1 LKNNYPEI
9 RFALYDIEW
18 SMKKLGDITD
28 IKDSSRIS
36 NTLWISNG
44 VPYLRS
50 SDLSNDNI
58 KGELFLSKKT
68 YQEYSAKTGAPTR
81 GDLLFTSGGKIGVT
95 YYKEDDDELY
105 VQGGSILYAKTSES
119 EHLDGRFL
127 KSYFDTPILKKY
139 IENASTGLTIK
150 HFTLKPA
157 KDTPIAIPELDEQ
170 KKIGLFFK
178 DIDDTIALHQQ
189 ELAVLKQTKQGS
201 LQKLFPKKNE
211 SVPEIRFNE
220 FSGDWVESKLGNHL
234 IEYKNIVSNSD
245 YSIATSSRKGLF
257 LQEDYF
263 NGKRSGIDQ
272 NLKFSLVPP
281 NYITYRHMSD
291 DSTFHFNQNLM
302 EKPVLVSKEYPVFT
316 TDESA
321 NIDFVLNVLN
331 HSGSFS
337 DFSHMQKKGGT
348 RVRLYFNVLKTYKIL
363 MPCIEEQIKIGEFF
377 RQLDEV
383 IELKERELEALKQTK
398 KGFLQKMFI

>member
-1 LKNNYPEI
+1 MIENNFPKLRFKNFKGNWNLKQLGSMCSEFKSGKYIKAEKIKEGGDFPVFGANGLRGYTDTYNHEGTY
-9 RFALYDIEW
+9 ALIGRQGA
-18 SMKKLGDITD
+18 LCG
-28 IKDSSRIS
+28 
-36 NTLWISNG
+36 NVTLSYG
-44 VPYLRS
+44 
-50 SDLSNDNI
+50 
-58 KGELFLSKKT
+58 
-68 YQEYSAKTGAPTR
+68 
-81 GDLLFTSGGKIGVT
+81 
-95 YYKEDDDELY
+95 
-105 VQGGSILYAKTSES
+105 
-119 EHLDGRFL
+119 
-127 KSYFDTPILKKY
+127 KSYFTEHSIAVKASDKNDTIFLYYLLDTMNLGQYSGQSAQPGLAVNKLLKLKK
-139 IENASTGLTIK
+139 S
-150 HFTLKPA
+150 
-157 KDTPIAIPELDEQ
+157 IPDVKEQ
-170 KKIGLFFK
+170 AKIGSFFK
-178 DIDDTIALHQQ
+178 NLDDTMSLHQR
-189 ELAVLKQTKQGS
+189 ELKALKQTKQGF

-220 FSGDWVESKLGNHL
+220 FSGDWVESELGNHL
-234 IEYKNIVSNSD
+234 IEYKNIVSNSE

-398 KGFLQKMFI
+398 KGFLQKMFV

>member
-1 LKNNYPEI
+1 
-9 RFALYDIEW
+9 
-18 SMKKLGDITD
+18 MKKLGDITD

-157 KDTPIAIPELDEQ
+157 KDTPIAIPGLDEQ

-189 ELAVLKQTKQGS
+189 ELDALKQTKQGF
-201 LQKLFPKKNE
+201 LQKMFPKEGKNT
-211 SVPEIRFNE
+211 PEIRFKGFKE
-220 FSGDWVESKLGNHL
+220 EWREVLLGKITESYSGGTPSAGNKMYYNGIIPFIRSAEINSFTTELFLTEEGLKNSSAKLVDKGTILYAMYGATSGEVGISKIKGAINQAILAIQTKEGYDSQYVYQYLKKSKKSIVNSYLQGGQGNLSGAIIKKISIWVPSNKIESK
-234 IEYKNIVSNSD
+234 
-245 YSIATSSRKGLF
+245 
-257 LQEDYF
+257 
-263 NGKRSGIDQ
+263 
-272 NLKFSLVPP
+272 
-281 NYITYRHMSD
+281 
-291 DSTFHFNQNLM
+291 
-302 EKPVLVSKEYPVFT
+302 
-316 TDESA
+316 
-321 NIDFVLNVLN
+321 
-331 HSGSFS
+331 
-337 DFSHMQKKGGT
+337 
-348 RVRLYFNVLKTYKIL
+348 
-363 MPCIEEQIKIGEFF
+363 KIGEFF
-377 RQLDEV
+377 KQLDEV
-383 IELKERELEALKQTK
+383 IDLKEKELEALKKTK
-398 KGFLQKMFI
+398 QGFLQKMFV

>member
-1 LKNNYPEI
+1 MIENNFPKLRFKNFKGNWNLKQLGSMCSEFKSGKYIKAEKIKEGGDFPVFGANGLRGYTDTYNHEGTY
-9 RFALYDIEW
+9 ALIGRQGA
-18 SMKKLGDITD
+18 LCG
-28 IKDSSRIS
+28 
-36 NTLWISNG
+36 NVTLSYG
-44 VPYLRS
+44 
-50 SDLSNDNI
+50 
-58 KGELFLSKKT
+58 
-68 YQEYSAKTGAPTR
+68 
-81 GDLLFTSGGKIGVT
+81 
-95 YYKEDDDELY
+95 
-105 VQGGSILYAKTSES
+105 
-119 EHLDGRFL
+119 
-127 KSYFDTPILKKY
+127 KSYFTEHSIAVKASDKNDTIFLYYLLDTMNLGQYSGQSAQPGLAVNKLIKLKK
-139 IENASTGLTIK
+139 S
-150 HFTLKPA
+150 
-157 KDTPIAIPELDEQ
+157 IPDVKEQ
-170 KKIGLFFK
+170 AKIGSFFK
-178 DIDDTIALHQQ
+178 NLDDTMSLHQR
-189 ELAVLKQTKQGS
+189 ELKALKQTKQGF

-220 FSGDWVESKLGNHL
+220 FSGDWVESELGNHL
-234 IEYKNIVSNSD
+234 IEYKNIVSNSE

-398 KGFLQKMFI
+398 KGFLQKMFV